1 MEGAGGHIAQ
11 LILEYRY
18 WILVPLCFIE
28 GPIVA
33 FVAGALASV
42 GYFNVYLLALIFFIR
57 DIALDAFMYGVG
69 HFGSETRF
77 AHWILKKI
85 KVTEA
90 HLRSVHNL
98 WEKNPG
104 KTMFFSK
111 LSYGLSATFLIVA
124 GFVGMSFKKFITYGA
139 MVTVMQYGVLLVL
152 GYYFG
157 GAFGTISSILNNLGF
172 VILGI
177 SIFITGYYVFTHI
190 MRNRLLAKEKA
201 EENQDESA
209 SV

>member
-1 MEGAGGHIAQ
+1 MGGIAH
-11 LILEYRY
+11 LIIEYRY

-33 FVAGALASV
+33 FVAGALASL
-42 GYFNVYLLALIFFIR
+42 GYFSMPLLAVIFFVR
-57 DIALDAFMYGVG
+57 DVAMDAFMYSVG
-69 HFGSETRF
+69 HFGARTRF
-77 AHWILKKI
+77 AHWILEKI
-85 KVTEA
+85 KVTQE

-98 WEKNPG
+98 WEKHPG
-104 KTMFFSK
+104 TTMFFSK

-124 GFVGMSFKKFITYGA
+124 GFVGMSFRKFITYGA

-157 GAFGTISSILNNLGF
+157 GAFGTVSSILNNLGY

-177 SIFITGYYVFTHI
+177 SIFITAYYVFTHI
-190 MRNRLLAKEKA
+190 MRNRLLEKEKSGMDQA
-201 EENQDESA
+201 ETA
-209 SV
+209 SE